1 MEHVHDDGIGEI
13 EEEFPNQ
20 YRQCC
25 QALFPIINDVLARMP
40 DTIDKWGIAFA
51 VMSPETAGRS
61 MADIAAQLGISR
73 AAISHKAKE
82 FCDMHGLSY
91 SSKMDHTPTH
101 IRGRV

>member
-1 MEHVHDDGIGEI
+1 MSIQQQHIGEL
-13 EEEFPNQ
+13 EEEYPNQ
-20 YRQCC
+20 YRECC
-25 QALFPIINDVLARMP
+25 KSLFPVIHDIISRMP

-51 VMSPETAGRS
+51 TMSPETAGRS

-91 SSKMDHTPTH
+91 SPKMPPRPYH
-101 IRGRV
+101 GGMLN